1 MRKLLD
7 RYLMP
12 MRAPEDGGAPGGGEP
27 AGGSPAA
34 SGEPPAPAAD
44 PGGASAAPGQ
54 PVTPPPVT
62 PDPYRP
68 DGLAENYHGKDDR
81 ETIDKLNQAVKGYRD
96 RDASRQVPE
105 NFEGYRDF
113 TGVELPETLRPHIE
127 SLSND
132 PIFDAA
138 GKEALKHGVGR
149 QAMQAI
155 TTAVYSAAAESGMLE
170 PPVDVA
176 AERQQLLPEGYTAAP
191 KAEQDRAI
199 NARLQANEDFVKLQV
214 TNGKMS
220 QADGD
225 HVLGMLMDTAA
236 GNRFLE
242 YFRSVTTGDS
252 PQPAAGGGT
261 GGDDRG
267 KALKAELA
275 ALEKTKGTPAWDR
288 GKYDA
293 LMSEYRSH
301 YGE

>member
-1 MRKLLD
+1 
-7 RYLMP
+7 
-12 MRAPEDGGAPGGGEP
+12 
-27 AGGSPAA
+27 
-34 SGEPPAPAAD
+34 
-44 PGGASAAPGQ
+44 
-54 PVTPPPVT
+54 
-62 PDPYRP
+62 
-68 DGLAENYHGKDDR
+68 
-81 ETIDKLNQAVKGYRD
+81 
-96 RDASRQVPE
+96 
-105 NFEGYRDF
+105 
-113 TGVELPETLRPHIE
+113 HIE

-170 PPVDVA
+170 PPIDVA
-176 AERQQLLPEGYTAAP
+176 AERQQLLPEGYASAP

-199 NARLQANEDFVKLQV
+199 NARLQANEDFIKLQV

-252 PQPAAGGGT
+252 PQPAAGGGS
-261 GGDDRG
+261 GGNDRG
-267 KALKAELA
+267 KALKAELET
-275 ALEKTKGTPAWDR
+275 LESKRGTADWSRAEYDR
-288 GKYDA
+288 
-293 LMSEYRSH
+293 LMTEYQKH
-301 YGE
+301 YGD

>member
-12 MRAPEDGGAPGGGEP
+12 LRAPEDGGAPGGGEP

-54 PVTPPPVT
+54 PVTPPPAT

-68 DGLAENYHGKDDR
+68 DGMADIYHGKDDR

-96 RDASRQVPE
+96 RDATRQVPE

-113 TGVELPETLRPHIE
+113 TGVELPENLRPHIE

-155 TTAVYSAAAESGMLE
+155 TAAVYSAAA
-170 PPVDVA
+170 
-176 AERQQLLPEGYTAAP
+176 
-191 KAEQDRAI
+191 
-199 NARLQANEDFVKLQV
+199 
-214 TNGKMS
+214 
-220 QADGD
+220 
-225 HVLGMLMDTAA
+225 
-236 GNRFLE
+236 
-242 YFRSVTTGDS
+242 
-252 PQPAAGGGT
+252 
-261 GGDDRG
+261 
-267 KALKAELA
+267 
-275 ALEKTKGTPAWDR
+275 
-288 GKYDA
+288 
-293 LMSEYRSH
+293 
-301 YGE
+301 